1 MITFREVS
9 KRYKAGRQWVEA
21 VKPTSLHIEKGQIQ
35 GMIGFSGAGKSTL
48 LRMANLLETP
58 TSGEVYIDG
67 QELTRLSAGELREAR
82 RSIGMIFQ
90 HYNLLSNETCAAN
103 VEFVLKAAKLPSR
116 ERKRRVEECLEIV
129 GLADKARQYPAQLS
143 GGQKQRV
150 AIARALANNPKVLL
164 CDEPTS
170 ALDPVTTLSILE
182 FLEKINREFQVTIML
197 VTHEIQV
204 AKRLCSRIAV
214 MENGRITE
222 QLDMMNLS
230 GVKPV
235 TPLGQ
240 ILFDTAE
247 GSSSSVWQRGEGYR
261 G

>member
-1 MITFREVS
+1 MITFKEVS

-35 GMIGFSGAGKSTL
+35 GIIGFSGAGKSTL

-58 TSGEVYIDG
+58 TTGEVYIDG
-67 QELTRLSAGELREAR
+67 QELTGLSAGELREAR

-103 VEFVLKAAKLPSR
+103 VEFVLRAAGLPYR

-129 GLADKARQYPAQLS
+129 GLADKAKQYPAQLS

-150 AIARALANNPKVLL
+150 AIARALANDPKVLL

-204 AKRLCSRIAV
+204 AKRLCNNIAV
-214 MENGRITE
+214 MENGQITE
-222 QLDMMNLS
+222 QLDRNLP

-240 ILFDTAE
+240 FLFDTAD
-247 GSSSSVWQRGEGYR
+247 GSSSSVWYRGEDYR

>member
-1 MITFREVS
+1 MITLREVS
-9 KRYKAGRQWVEA
+9 KQYKVGRDWVDA
-21 VKPTSLHIEKGQIQ
+21 VKPTSLHVEKGQIQ
-35 GMIGFSGAGKSTL
+35 GIIGFSGAGKSTL
-48 LRMANLLETP
+48 LRMANLLELP
-58 TSGEVYIDG
+58 TAGEVYMDG
-67 QELTRLSAGELREAR
+67 HELTGLNAGELREAR

-103 VEFVLKAAKLPSR
+103 VEFVLKAANVPSKQ
-116 ERKRRVEECLEIV
+116 RKRRVEECLEIV
-129 GLADKARQYPAQLS
+129 GLTDKARQYPAQLS

-204 AKRLCSRIAV
+204 AKRLCSQIAV
-214 MENGRITE
+214 MEGGVITE
-222 QLDMMNLS
+222 QLDR
-230 GVKPV
+230 GRPDIEPV
-235 TPLGQ
+235 TPLGKF
-240 ILFDTAE
+240 LFDT
-247 GSSSSVWQRGEGYR
+247 SNSSSVWYKGGEQLE
-261 G
+261 

>member
-9 KRYKAGRQWVEA
+9 KRYKTGRQWVEA

-35 GMIGFSGAGKSTL
+35 GIIGFSGAGKSTL

-58 TSGEVYIDG
+58 TTGEVYIDG
-67 QELTRLSAGELREAR
+67 QELTGLSAGELREAR

-129 GLADKARQYPAQLS
+129 GLADKAKQYPAQLS

-150 AIARALANNPKVLL
+150 AIARALANDPKVLL

-204 AKRLCSRIAV
+204 AKRLCNKIAV
-214 MENGRITE
+214 MENGQITE
-222 QLDMMNLS
+222 QLDRNLP

-240 ILFDTAE
+240 FLFDTTD
-247 GSSSSVWQRGEGYR
+247 GSSSSSVWHRGEG
-261 G
+261 

>member
-1 MITFREVS
+1 MITFKEVR

-21 VKPTSLHIEKGQIQ
+21 VKPTSLHIEKGHIQ
-35 GMIGFSGAGKSTL
+35 GIIGFSGAGKSTL
-48 LRMANLLETP
+48 LRMANLLEMP
-58 TSGEVYIDG
+58 TAGEVYIDG
-67 QELTRLSAGELREAR
+67 QELTGLRAGELRQAR

-129 GLADKARQYPAQLS
+129 GLADKAKQYPAQLS

-204 AKRLCSRIAV
+204 AKRLCSHIAV
-214 MENGRITE
+214 MENGQITE
-222 QLDMMNLS
+222 RLDMNLS

-235 TPLGQ
+235 TPLGRF
-240 ILFDTAE
+240 LFDAAE
-247 GSSSSVWQRGEGYR
+247 GPSSSVWQREEGYH